1 MALSFAGGLMDL
13 PDELLPNVV
22 DQLCGGAGEGYDLTL
37 WRHACK
43 LAQTCST
50 WSRLVCSSDH
60 CEGVLFRSEYVGP
73 DVMEGD
79 DPHKVATLS
88 LSRGIWHYAPRV
100 TAEFTYG
107 GVSTLH
113 RAVPAYVHSLVIKV
127 PLLVEDVLRVF
138 HKPPGWQ
145 AAAKLTLSGKS
156 APPWSGCFPTD
167 KYPEPPVRVRM
178 CGPVEAK
185 YTCEL
190 LEPVVDAR
198 GQRWYDESTAEL
210 TLPAGVHVNATCS
223 TGLEEFKRGTR
234 AHYIDELELGLVG
247 VFVPEFLELATVRN
261 FLNELEI
268 SPEFP
273 PELSYRFE
281 THEARMLAGY
291 PCNNRAALYDLVH
304 PPKPRKQK
312 LRKMRALDSDSEEEE
327 WDPDLRR
334 RQKEAARAATQA
346 QLADMRRG
354 ESFHTEGA
362 DHILP
367 ARRGTPSANEVP
379 EPPDPEPY
387 PPPSAPIPGSAIDT
401 MLKQQQMAGSSFA
414 PIGEGP
420 NEEGVSS
427 DDEQPVRPIRNGTYA
442 AWRLRDSDSEDDSDK
457 QSSDEEDQWPAL
469 PVEKAAGKAPKPRQ
483 QVALSVAE
491 RRARK
496 AAQGRDMFLDSLIG
510 GGRARR

>member
-1 MALSFAGGLMDL
+1 MALQFTGGLMDL

-22 DQLCGGAGEGYDLTL
+22 DQLCGGVAEGYDITL

-60 CEGVLFRSEYVGP
+60 CEGILFHSEYVGP

-88 LSRGIWHYAPRV
+88 LDRGIWHYAPRV

-113 RAVPAYVHSLVIKV
+113 RAMPSYVHSLVVKV

-178 CGPVEAK
+178 CGPMEAK

-190 LEPVVDAR
+190 LEPTVDAR
-198 GQRWYDESTAEL
+198 GQRWYDESTADL
-210 TLPAGVHVNATCS
+210 TLPVGVHVNATCS

-247 VFVPEFLELATVRN
+247 VFAPEFLALPTVRN
-261 FLNELEI
+261 FFEALELT
-268 SPEFP
+268 PEFP
-273 PELSYRFE
+273 PELSFRFE
-281 THEARMLAGY
+281 THEARGLAGY
-291 PCNNRAALYDLVH
+291 PYKNLKALHELVH

-312 LRKMRALDSDSEEEE
+312 LRKLRDIDSSDSEEE

-334 RQKEAARAATQA
+334 RQKQAAREATQA

-354 ESFHTEGA
+354 ESFHTRGS
-362 DHILP
+362 DHRLP
-367 ARRGTPSANEVP
+367 ARRGDSSESSTSPV
-379 EPPDPEPY
+379 PPDQEPA
-387 PPPSAPIPGSAIDT
+387 PPPPQPIPGTAIDT
-401 MLKQQQMAGSSFA
+401 LLRQQEAAGPSEEA
-414 PIGEGP
+414 AGP
-420 NEEGVSS
+420 SEEGV
-427 DDEQPVRPIRNGTYA
+427 DDEEEPVGHSGMWPPTTWLHESDTDSDESDKEA
-442 AWRLRDSDSEDDSDK
+442 PDSDSD
-457 QSSDEEDQWPAL
+457 EDQWPLMPA
-469 PVEKAAGKAPKPRQ
+469 ERRAAGKAPVP
-483 QVALSVAE
+483 AAA
-491 RRARK
+491 RAK
-496 AAQGRDMFLDSLIG
+496 AAARGRDLFLEAMMG
-510 GGRARR
+510 KRRK